1 MKEGTP
7 KNNDKDLEDGGRLK
21 EKEKEVIAMYAQL
34 VEINGEEIAKMIL
47 KEEKILLAFE
57 LLKNGEVFPFPGLRL
72 GLHDDIATAQAEEL
86 EMLGYT
92 CTAPIDELLQRF
104 EKEGFKITLGQY
116 PESGNVLILPS
127 GSDDVENDSLLLRN
141 LSFNGDADERL
152 LELFS
157 KVQL

>member
-57 LLKNGEVFPFPGLRL
+57 LLKNGEFFHFP
-72 GLHDDIATAQAEEL
+72 D
-86 EMLGYT
+86 
-92 CTAPIDELLQRF
+92 
-104 EKEGFKITLGQY
+104 
-116 PESGNVLILPS
+116 
-127 GSDDVENDSLLLRN
+127 
-141 LSFNGDADERL
+141 
-152 LELFS
+152 
-157 KVQL
+157 

>member
-1 MKEGTP
+1 LR
-7 KNNDKDLEDGGRLK
+7 D
-21 EKEKEVIAMYAQL
+21 
-34 VEINGEEIAKMIL
+34 EI
-47 KEEKILLAFE
+47 
-57 LLKNGEVFPFPGLRL
+57 V
-72 GLHDDIATAQAEEL
+72 TAQEEEV

-92 CTAPIDELLQRF
+92 CTAPIDELLKRF
-104 EKEGFKITLGQY
+104 EEEGFKITLGQY